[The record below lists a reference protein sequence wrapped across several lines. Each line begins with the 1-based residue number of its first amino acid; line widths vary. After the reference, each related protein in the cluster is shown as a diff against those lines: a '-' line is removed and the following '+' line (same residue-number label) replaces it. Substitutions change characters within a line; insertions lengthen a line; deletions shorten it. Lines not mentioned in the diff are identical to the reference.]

1 MARLVLVGDLK
12 DTRPLLDLIPDSD
25 YSVTLAPEPET
36 LLDAISAGPH
46 SLILAALNGELPAGL
61 QGPRPLGVPWVG
73 WNRFDAPD
81 LTATAYEHGALAVL
95 PGSLSRDGLRSALR
109 TAFARAV
116 HAPATPARRVPHG
129 PTSHDRGSTIN
140 LDEHDMLIVEHGI
153 VATTVLH
160 EDGTEVLVGLCGPGQ
175 VLVGHPHD
183 SCCLQLRAH
192 TEAEVSAQS
201 WAHATLTPRFNERLR
216 TRLRQQEAWAAVQA
230 RTHLEDRLLGLLSVL
245 AEQFGKPHDEGTL
258 IDVRLTHAQLASA
271 IGATRATV
279 TRLLGRLRRQ
289 KLVISTGENLMERFV
304 VRLLERH
311 SHG

>member
-1 MARLVLVGDLK
+1 MPRLVLVGDLK

-36 LLDAISAGPH
+36 MIDAITAGPQ
-46 SLILAALNGELPAGL
+46 SLILAALNGEVPASL
-61 QGPRPLGVPWVG
+61 QGPLLGVAWVG
-73 WNRFDAPD
+73 WNRFDAPG
-81 LTATAYEHGALAVL
+81 LTAAAYEHGALAVL
-95 PGSLSRDGLRSALR
+95 PGSLSREGLRSALR

-116 HAPATPARRVPHG
+116 HAPATPAKRVAHG
-129 PTSHDRGSTIN
+129 PTAHERGSPIN
-140 LDEHDMLIVEHGI
+140 LDEHDMLIVEEGI

-192 TEAEVSAQS
+192 TRVRVSAQS
-201 WAHATLTPRFNERLR
+201 WSHGAMTPKFSERLR

-230 RTHLEDRLLGLLSVL
+230 RPHLEDRLLGLLAVL
-245 AEQFGKPHDEGTL
+245 AEQFGRPHDEGTL

-289 KLVISTGENLMERFV
+289 KLVVSIGENLMERFV